1 MKSKLDDNYT
11 INKKKA
17 QRKALKILATA
28 YLAKTDFWFFLK
40 AMDSEFFTEE
50 KEYLKDC
57 ASQLQ
62 HFHDCPCDE
71 CDTLILNMPP
81 RSGKTYILELYE
93 VWCKMSNPKSK
104 SIIVCYNE
112 QLSLIFSTAVRNL
125 ISTPKLNKYKLIPAD
140 IFPGIYIKRGSAAKK
155 MWSLEQSSQIN
166 FLATSPGGTV
176 TGMAASGGSSKKE
189 LKGGN
194 IIIDDLVKSAYEAFN
209 ERILEEHWQYFRMTL
224 FSRREKGSKLII
236 CFTRWSPNDLVGKY
250 EQWAKEQ
257 NKKYKKIIYKMEQ
270 EDGSPLHTSI
280 MSKEEME
287 ERKIMVG
294 ELIWKANYQQEPEN
308 IENKLYTHLY
318 AYVSDEK
325 YKNSEC
331 DYVAPK
337 IQQFKKIYC
346 AVDVADTGKDRSV
359 AIAFGIDYKN
369 NKIVIL
375 DVLYTQEKL
384 ELFQYSLVDFLIKN
398 DVAHCIVEDNM
409 GGSLFVGDVR
419 KILRNVYKN
428 EWTIIEP
435 FTQGKSKSGRIFSA
449 AATLQRLCR
458 FPYEMFTRY
467 EDGRYIFCENRQWKE
482 YMEHMLSFVSVED
495 SEHDDAEDCTTIV
508 VEYCIAKGFVK

>member
-1 MKSKLDDNYT
+1 MKNKLDDNYKLQLRE
-11 INKKKA
+11 KKKA
-17 QRKALKILATA
+17 AKILAMS
-28 YLAKTDFWFFLK
+28 YLARTNFWFFCK
-40 AMDSEFFTEE
+40 AMDSDFYCED

-57 ASQLQ
+57 ANQLQ
-62 HFHDCPCDE
+62 HFHDCPTE
-71 CDTLILNMPP
+71 ELDTLILNMPP

-125 ISTPKLNKYKLIPAD
+125 ISTPKLNKYKLIPND
-140 IFPGIYIKRGSAAKK
+140 IFPNVYLKRGSAAKK

-176 TGMAASGGSSKKE
+176 TGMAASD
-189 LKGGN
+189 KGGN

-209 ERILEEHWQYFRMTL
+209 ERILEEHWEYFRMTL

-250 EQWAKEQ
+250 EKWAKDN

-280 MSKEEME
+280 MTKEEME

-294 ELIWKANYQQEPEN
+294 ELIWKANYQQEPESIN
-308 IENKLYTHLY
+308 NKLYTHLF
-318 AYVSDEK
+318 AYVKDEK
-325 YKNSEC
+325 YKNVEC

-337 IQQFKKIYC
+337 RQNIGKIYAC
-346 AVDVADTGKDRSV
+346 VDVADKGTDMSTCV
-359 AIAFGIDYKN
+359 VFGIDHRN
-369 NKIVIL
+369 NKIIIL

-384 ELFQYSLVDFLIKN
+384 EEFQYTLAEFLHKN
-398 DVAHCIVEDNM
+398 EVLHCVIEDNM
-409 GGSLFVGDVR
+409 GGSLFSSDVA
-419 KILRNVYKN
+419 KILRQGYKN
-428 EWTIIEP
+428 HWTMIEP
-435 FTQGKSKSGRIFSA
+435 FTQTKNKSARIFSTA
-449 AATLQRLCR
+449 PALQRLCR

-467 EDGRYIFCENRQWKE
+467 EDGMYIICQNKQWKE
-482 YMEHMLSFVSVED
+482 YIEHMQGFISVED
-495 SEHDDAEDCTTIV
+495 SEHDDAEDCTTLV
-508 VEYCIAKGFVK
+508 VEFCIKNNLVQ